1 MDVIGGMFWRIR
13 DRRGLEGAVYLVM
26 ISFFEV
32 PDQFRGMWRWFW
44 IGRDVVGD
52 EVGGGR

>member
-26 ISFFEV
+26 ISYFEV

-52 EVGGGR
+52 EVGRGR